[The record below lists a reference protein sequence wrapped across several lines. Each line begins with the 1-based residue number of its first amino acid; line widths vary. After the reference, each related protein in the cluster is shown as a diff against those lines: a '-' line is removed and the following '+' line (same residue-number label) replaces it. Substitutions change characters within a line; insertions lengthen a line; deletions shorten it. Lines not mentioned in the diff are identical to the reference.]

1 MRRLRAWMWRI
12 GDLVRGRHRDADLAE
27 ELESHLQLHVDAGIR
42 AGMTPDEARRD
53 AILKL
58 GGIEA
63 TKEAY
68 RDRRGVPIVDQ
79 TVRDVSYALR
89 SLRRAPAF
97 TLAAVVTLALG
108 IGANAAIF
116 SVVNAVLLTPLPY
129 ADADRLVAVWATD
142 SHRGASRDV
151 QAYMNF
157 VDIRAQAT
165 SSFDRMAAYAIR
177 NAVLSGA
184 GGAELTGAVKMT
196 PGLFDTLGV
205 HVAIGRPFRADE
217 QQDRARVVILNDSYW
232 ARRFGSRASAIGE
245 TIQIN
250 DDRYTVIGV
259 TPPGFRLGVSEPEA
273 IYLPLPVDPQRG
285 HGFLQIVGHLKP
297 GVSLESAQ
305 AEVNVVASRL
315 AAQYPGPNQYL
326 GAFLEPLVD
335 ATVGSPRVALLVL
348 WGVVALVLV
357 IACTNVANLMFA
369 RGSSR
374 QREMAV
380 RAALGAG
387 RSRLIRQLLTES
399 LVLAAAGG
407 AVGLLLADWTT
418 SLLKR
423 LLMES
428 VQIPRIESAHVDV
441 WVLAFTALASTLA
454 AIAFGVAPALS
465 AASPDLADGLHE
477 SSRSATGGV
486 RTRRLRRTLVVV
498 ETALALVLLVGAGV
512 LLRTLLVMRSTPP
525 GFDASKVLVSA
536 VWLPQPRFESPA
548 RRAAYYNTL
557 LERAGTLAGAES
569 SALVADLPLGGVD
582 DNLGFR
588 IVGRPA
594 PPGGYYSGGFNIAS
608 ATYFKTLRIPII
620 EGREFTD
627 ADGPGTGDVVVI
639 NQAAA
644 RRFWPGVSPLGER
657 IALGSNGSRPERV
670 LTVIGVTGDVHHVG
684 LAVPPRAEFFVNSRQ
699 TDIDWPWMVMVTRV
713 KAAPDA
719 LVHDMRALVAST
731 DGSVPVLRVTPM
743 AEIVSGT
750 MAEPGLYATLLGIF
764 AGVALALA
772 AVGLYGLLTYTVSQ
786 RAHEMGIRLAL
797 GAAPGQILQL
807 VLREGLALA
816 GAGAAI
822 GLLLAYFATRSLQ
835 GLVQGLEPGSPLP
848 FVLVTALL
856 MLVAGVASVLPARRA
871 ARVDP
876 LTSLRAE

>member
-1 MRRLRAWMWRI
+1 MMRRLRAWMWRLA
-12 GDLVRGRHRDADLAE
+12 DLVRGRHRDADLAE

-42 AGMTPDEARRD
+42 AGMTPDEARRV

-58 GGIEA
+58 GGLEA

-79 TVRDVSYALR
+79 TIRDVSYALR

-116 SVVNAVLLTPLPY
+116 SIVNAVLLKPLPY
-129 ADADRLVAVWATD
+129 ADAGRLVAVWATD

-157 VDIRAQAT
+157 VDIRAQST
-165 SSFDRMAAYAIR
+165 SFDRMAAYAIR
-177 NAVLSGA
+177 NVVLSGA
-184 GGAELTGAVKMT
+184 GGAELAEAVKMT

-205 HVAIGRPFRADE
+205 HVAKGRPFRDDE
-217 QQDRARVVILNDSYW
+217 QHDRARVVILNDSFW
-232 ARRFGSRASAIGE
+232 ASRFGSRASVLGE

-250 DDRYTVIGV
+250 DDRYTIIGV
-259 TPPGFRLGVSEPEA
+259 TPPGFRLGASEPEA

-285 HGFLQIVGHLKP
+285 HGFLSIIGHLKP
-297 GVSLESAQ
+297 GVSLGSAQ
-305 AEVNVVASRL
+305 AEANVVAGRL
-315 AAQYPGPNQYL
+315 AAQYPGQNRYL

-348 WGVVALVLV
+348 WGVVALVLI

-369 RGSSR
+369 RGTSR

-387 RSRLIRQLLTES
+387 RSRLVRQLLTES

-407 AVGLLLADWTT
+407 ALGLLLAGWTT

-423 LLMES
+423 LLADT

-441 WVLAFTALASTLA
+441 WVLAFTALAATLA
-454 AIAFGVAPALS
+454 AMAFGVAPALS
-465 AASPDLADGLHE
+465 AASPDLAGGLHE

-525 GFDASKVLVSA
+525 GFDASKMLVSQ

-548 RRAAYYNTL
+548 RRAAYYDTL

-569 SALVADLPLGGVD
+569 SALVADLPLGGAE
-582 DNLGFR
+582 DNMGFR
-588 IVGRPA
+588 IVGRPD
-594 PPGGYYSGGFNIAS
+594 PPGGYFGAGFNIAS
-608 ATYFKTLRIPII
+608 AGYFRTLRIPVI
-620 EGREFTD
+620 EGREFTE

-639 NQAAA
+639 NQSAAK
-644 RRFWPGVSPLGER
+644 RFWPGTSPLGQR
-657 IALGSNGSRPERV
+657 IVLGSNGNRPDRV
-670 LTVIGVTGDVHHVG
+670 LTVVGVTGDVHHVG
-684 LAVPPRAEFFVNSRQ
+684 LTVPPRDEFFVNSRQ
-699 TDIDWPWMVMVTRV
+699 TDLDWPWMVMVTRV

-719 LVHDMRALVAST
+719 MVHDMRALVAST

-743 AEIVSGT
+743 AEIVSST
-750 MAEPGLYATLLGIF
+750 MAEPGLYAALLGIF

-807 VLREGLALA
+807 VLREGLTLA

-822 GLLLAYFATRSLQ
+822 GLLLAYVATRSLQ

-848 FVLVTALL
+848 FVLVTLLL
-856 MLVAGVASVLPARRA
+856 MVVAGVASVLPARRA

>member
-1 MRRLRAWMWRI
+1 MWRL
-12 GDLVRGRHRDADLAE
+12 GELVRGRAREAELDE
-27 ELESHLQLHVDAGIR
+27 ELESHLQLHIDASIR
-42 AGMTPDEARRD
+42 AGMTPEQARRH
-53 AILKL
+53 ALLKL
-58 GGIEA
+58 GGIDG

-68 RDRRGVPIVDQ
+68 RDRRGVPFIDQ
-79 TVRDVSYALR
+79 TIRDVAYALR

-97 TLAAVVTLALG
+97 TMAAVVTLALG

-116 SVVNAVLLTPLPY
+116 SVVNAVLLKPLPY
-129 ADADRLVAVWATD
+129 PDADRLVAVWGTD
-142 SHRGASRDV
+142 THRGATRDV

-157 VDIRAQAT
+157 VDFRAQST
-165 SSFDRMAAYAIR
+165 SFDRMAAYAVR

-184 GGAELTGAVKMT
+184 GGADLADAVKMT
-196 PGLFDTLGV
+196 PDLFDTLGV
-205 HVAIGRPFRADE
+205 RVALGRPFRADE
-217 QQDRARVVILNDSYW
+217 QQDRARVVIVSDAYW
-232 ARRFGSRASAIGE
+232 ARHFNSRASALGE

-259 TPPGFRLGVSEPEA
+259 APRGFQLSAGEPEA

-285 HGFLQIVGHLKP
+285 HGFLQVVGHLKP
-297 GVSLESAQ
+297 GVSLASAQ
-305 AEVNVVASRL
+305 AEADVVAGRL
-315 AAQYPGPNQYL
+315 AAQYPGQNKYL
-326 GAFLEPLVD
+326 GVFLEPLID
-335 ATVGSPRVALLVL
+335 ATVGSPRAALLVL

-369 RGSSR
+369 RATSR

-387 RSRLIRQLLTES
+387 RSRLVRQLLTES

-407 AVGLLLADWTT
+407 AFGLALAGWTT
-418 SLLKR
+418 SGLKR
-423 LLMES
+423 LLTES
-428 VQIPRIESAHVDV
+428 VQIPRIESAHVDG
-441 WVLAFTALASTLA
+441 WVLAFTVLASMAA

-465 AASPDLADGLHE
+465 AASPDLAGGLHE

-512 LLRTLLVMRSTPP
+512 LLRTLLVMRTTPP
-525 GFDASKVLVSA
+525 GFDASKVVVSQ
-536 VWLPQPRFESPA
+536 VWLPQPRFESAA

-557 LERAGTLAGAES
+557 LDRVGTLAGVES
-569 SALVADLPLGGVD
+569 AALVADLPLGGSD
-582 DNLGFR
+582 NNLGFR
-588 IVGRPA
+588 IAGRQG
-594 PPGGYYSGGFNIAS
+594 PPGGYFSAGFNIAS
-608 ATYFKTLRIPII
+608 ANYFKTLRVPVI

-644 RRFWPGVSPLGER
+644 KRFWPGVSPLGKR
-657 IALGSNGSRPERV
+657 ITLGSNGSRPERE
-670 LTVIGVTGDVHHVG
+670 LTVIGVTGDVHHIG
-684 LAVPPRAEFFVNSRQ
+684 LTVPPREEFFVNARQ
-699 TDIDWPWMVMVTRV
+699 TDLEWPWMVVVARV
-713 KAAPDA
+713 KTTPEAV
-719 LVHDMRALVAST
+719 VHDVRAQVAST
-731 DGSVPVLRVTPM
+731 DATVPVLRVVPM
-743 AEIVSGT
+743 QEIVAGT
-750 MAEPGLYATLLGIF
+750 MAEPGLYTTLLGIF

-797 GAAPGQILQL
+797 GAAPRELIRL
-807 VLREGLALA
+807 VLKEGLALA
-816 GAGAAI
+816 GAGAMI
-822 GLLLAYFATRSLQ
+822 GLLLAFVATRSLQ

-848 FVLVTALL
+848 YVLVTALL
-856 MLVAGVASVLPARRA
+856 MLVAVIASALPARRA

>member
-1 MRRLRAWMWRI
+1 MRRLRAWLWRL

-53 AILKL
+53 AMLKL
-58 GGIEA
+58 GGLEA

-68 RDRRGVPIVDQ
+68 RDRRGVPVVEQ
-79 TVRDVSYALR
+79 TIRDVSYALR

-97 TLAAVVTLALG
+97 SFAAVVTLALG

-116 SVVNAVLLTPLPY
+116 SIVNAVLLKPLPY

-142 SHRGASRDV
+142 SHRGAIRDV

-157 VDIRAQAT
+157 VDIRAQSA
-165 SSFDRMAAYAIR
+165 SFDRMAAYAVR
-177 NAVLSGA
+177 NVVLSGA
-184 GGAELTGAVKMT
+184 GGAELAGAVKMT

-205 HVAIGRPFRADE
+205 HVASGRTFRDDE
-217 QQDRARVVILNDSYW
+217 QHDQARVVILNDSLW
-232 ARRFGSRASAIGE
+232 KSRFASRATVLGE

-250 DDRYTVIGV
+250 DDRYTIIGV
-259 TPPGFRLGVSEPEA
+259 TPPGFRLAVSEAEA

-297 GVSLESAQ
+297 GVSLASAQ
-305 AEVNVVASRL
+305 AEVNVVAGRL
-315 AAQYPGPNQYL
+315 AAQYPRQNRYL

-369 RGSSR
+369 RGTSR

-380 RAALGAG
+380 RAALGAA

-399 LVLAAAGG
+399 LVLAAAG
-407 AVGLLLADWTT
+407 AVIGLLLAGWTT
-418 SLLKR
+418 GLLKR
-423 LLMES
+423 LLADT

-441 WVLAFTALASTLA
+441 WVLAFTALAATLA

-477 SSRSATGGV
+477 STRSATGGI

-498 ETALALVLLVGAGV
+498 ETALAVVLLVGAGV

-525 GFDASKVLVSA
+525 GFDASKVLVSE

-548 RRAAYYNTL
+548 RRASYYDTL
-557 LERAGTLAGAES
+557 LERAGGVAGAES
-569 SALVADLPLGGVD
+569 SALVADLPLGGGED
-582 DNLGFR
+582 SLGFR
-588 IVGRPA
+588 IVGRPD
-594 PPGGYYSGGFNIAS
+594 PPGGYFGAGFNIAS
-608 ATYFKTLRIPII
+608 AGYFRTLRIPVI
-620 EGREFTD
+620 EGREFTE

-644 RRFWPGVSPLGER
+644 KRFWPGTSPLGQR
-657 IALGSNGSRPERV
+657 IVLGSNGTRPERV
-670 LTVIGVTGDVHHVG
+670 LTVVGVTGDVHHVG
-684 LAVPPRAEFFVNSRQ
+684 LTVPPRDEFFVNSRQ
-699 TDIDWPWMVMVTRV
+699 TDLDWPWMVMVTRV

-719 LVHDMRALVAST
+719 MVHDMKALVSST

-750 MAEPGLYATLLGIF
+750 MAEPGLYAALLGIF

-807 VLREGLALA
+807 VLREGLTLA
-816 GAGAAI
+816 GAGAVI
-822 GLLLAYFATRSLQ
+822 GLGLAYVATRSLQ

-848 FVLVTALL
+848 FVLVTMLL
-856 MLVAGVASVLPARRA
+856 MLVAVVASVLPARRA

>member
-1 MRRLRAWMWRI
+1 L
-12 GDLVRGRHRDADLAE
+12 
-27 ELESHLQLHVDAGIR
+27 S
-42 AGMTPDEARRD
+42 
-53 AILKL
+53 
-58 GGIEA
+58 
-63 TKEAY
+63 
-68 RDRRGVPIVDQ
+68 
-79 TVRDVSYALR
+79 
-89 SLRRAPAF
+89 
-97 TLAAVVTLALG
+97 VTA
-108 IGANAAIF
+108 
-116 SVVNAVLLTPLPY
+116 
-129 ADADRLVAVWATD
+129 
-142 SHRGASRDV
+142 
-151 QAYMNF
+151 
-157 VDIRAQAT
+157 
-165 SSFDRMAAYAIR
+165 
-177 NAVLSGA
+177 
-184 GGAELTGAVKMT
+184 K
-196 PGLFDTLGV
+196 
-205 HVAIGRPFRADE
+205 RP
-217 QQDRARVVILNDSYW
+217 V
-232 ARRFGSRASAIGE
+232 
-245 TIQIN
+245 
-250 DDRYTVIGV
+250 
-259 TPPGFRLGVSEPEA
+259 GVSEPEA